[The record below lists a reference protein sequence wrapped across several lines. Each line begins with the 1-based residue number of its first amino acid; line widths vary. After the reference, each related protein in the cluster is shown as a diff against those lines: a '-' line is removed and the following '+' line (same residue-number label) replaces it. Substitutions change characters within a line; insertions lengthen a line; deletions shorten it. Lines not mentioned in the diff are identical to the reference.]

1 MEAHALS
8 QACELRRATVELCS
22 DAPSWR
28 CYLGGE
34 KSRLSHMKNKYSLP
48 HAEMER
54 PPPDAPKP
62 VVDACFPSSDN
73 ATPSMAFKYCLHL
86 GARAKRVHRARR
98 VASASLRGLHE
109 VLGQLLDVVENSL
122 AVRAHHPVAS
132 HGAGRHTQHDAAGC
146 VCCV

>member
-1 MEAHALS
+1 
-8 QACELRRATVELCS
+8 
-22 DAPSWR
+22 
-28 CYLGGE
+28 
-34 KSRLSHMKNKYSLP
+34 MKNKYSLP

-62 VVDACFPSSDN
+62 VVDSCFRHP
-73 ATPSMAFKYCLHL
+73 TTQHPTMAFKYWLHL
-86 GARAKRVHRARR
+86 GAMAKRVHCARR

-109 VLGQLLDVVENSL
+109 VLGQLLDIIENSL